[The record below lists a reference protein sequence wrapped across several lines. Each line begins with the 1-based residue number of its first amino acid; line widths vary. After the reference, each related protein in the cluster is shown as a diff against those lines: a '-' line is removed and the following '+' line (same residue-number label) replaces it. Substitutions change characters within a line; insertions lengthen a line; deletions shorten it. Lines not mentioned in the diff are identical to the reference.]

1 MARLLNLHVQQESS
15 EQRDTFA
22 NEAGRRCFWAC
33 WITSCIS
40 QDNANFKN
48 EPWKEVVG
56 LAFPSDEISYA
67 STRPLSS
74 ETFDA
79 KGDVVSLEEASVE
92 NQASVMGEL
101 VKLFCI
107 WYIYLRISYS

>member
-1 MARLLNLHVQQESS
+1 LNLHIQPESD
-15 EQRDTFA
+15 EELGKFA

-40 QDNANFKN
+40 QDNANFKA

-56 LAFPSDEISYA
+56 LALPADDISYA
-67 STRPLSS
+67 SAQPLSH
-74 ETFDA
+74 EAFDM
-79 KGDVVSLEEASVE
+79 KGGVVSIGGSFVGQQSSIMA
-92 NQASVMGEL
+92 EL

-107 WYIYLRISYS
+107 WYISYN